1 MKERRKAHR
10 GKGKFITQQ
19 GTKTTSAAKS
29 QVSFTA
35 RLGMHTK
42 LKTLG
47 FSSHTVNMVSSHHI
61 HRHPLLSHNTDQKI
75 ENFASFTLLQTGLYM
90 LARKDR
96 WIFSTTFFIILSC
109 PLPIH
114 VI

>member
-19 GTKTTSAAKS
+19 GTKTTSAPKS

-47 FSSHTVNMVSSHHI
+47 FSSHSEHGIASYHHI
-61 HRHPLLSHNTDQKI
+61 IFIVIISHNTDQK
-75 ENFASFTLLQTGLYM
+75 
-90 LARKDR
+90 
-96 WIFSTTFFIILSC
+96 
-109 PLPIH
+109 
-114 VI
+114 